1 MNERRLVLNRDG
13 RRDSIAELLG
23 IAVREDA
30 DAGIILIELGLQG
43 VLRRVQ
49 EVVERRRLAEGE
61 PAELDESA
69 QEGKV
74 AVPARGK
81 GCCCAAGRC
90 LSARQTDRRRIVG
103 SELPAR
109 RKVGA
114 QRAIGCLLA
123 HVCCYVAAGAG
134 DVIILGP
141 GLQCIAAGE
150 KRCERPIRMDI
161 PLRPQEPTELQADV
175 CARNVVKA
183 RAVEA
188 ADFHVFYWL
197 GLDRKISCLP
207 SRNRNQTGRGAE
219 EEAFHHLHL
228 EPPIVVPCG
237 RVPSMAR
244 WNFTPLK
251 PPSSPKSPSNS
262 TPRKHQTNRLGV
274 PPSVAHSP

>member
-1 MNERRLVLNRDG
+1 MNERRLVLSRDG

-61 PAELDESA
+61 PAELDEGA

-114 QRAIGCLLA
+114 QRAVGCLLA
-123 HVCCYVAAGAG
+123 HVGCYVAASAG

-141 GLQCIAAGE
+141 GLQRIGAVE
-150 KRCERPIRMDI
+150 KRCERPSRMDI

-183 RAVEA
+183 RSVEA
-188 ADFHVFYWL
+188 ADFHVFKDSL
-197 GLDRKISCLP
+197 
-207 SRNRNQTGRGAE
+207 SRVR
-219 EEAFHHLHL
+219 
-228 EPPIVVPCG
+228 
-237 RVPSMAR
+237 
-244 WNFTPLK
+244 
-251 PPSSPKSPSNS
+251 
-262 TPRKHQTNRLGV
+262 
-274 PPSVAHSP
+274 